1 MPSSSL
7 PLRPKLTHA
16 FVFFTTIWSTI
27 IFPVHA
33 NLLNSHQLP
42 TLSINENLFEQPNN
56 NEQLIAEHSKTAAE
70 FIAQKNNGK
79 DLADLTQDYALN
91 RLVNTT
97 SKEVEHWLSQIGNAR
112 VRIDMNKKLSIKGSE
127 FDWLIPWYNST
138 DLLFFTQHNIHKT
151 DNRLQTNNGVGIRH
165 FSESSMIGF
174 NTFFDHDIS
183 NYHSRLGIGA
193 EYWKDNL
200 KLSAN
205 NYFGITSWRS
215 SSEFN
220 HDYNARPANGWD
232 VNVEGWLG
240 AYPALGGNIKFEQ
253 YLGHSVAL
261 FAKNK
266 QQANPIAA
274 TIGVNWTPIP
284 LLSFNVDHKLGNNNL
299 QETNVKAQIN
309 LTFNKSLAEHLDATK
324 VASMRSLTGRHYD
337 FVDRNNNIILEYQKK
352 TLISLSLPKKIIG
365 KAGQEISLVNSVT
378 SQYPLKEI
386 VWHAPELHVAGGI
399 ISSQQQNAT
408 IKLPPYKASS
418 TQQKQENTNRYYLTA
433 IAYDNKGN
441 PSSKEQ
447 TIIEVTRSD
456 TVIIKPNDI
465 QQHGQGFANGTD
477 INMVKI
483 TARDANNNIVPNA
496 KVTFFLP
503 AGFNLVKN
511 KSSAISSSL
520 SKEKHPIKK
529 KMQAMKLAQ
538 PFEYHT
544 TTNAQG
550 EAQVLFTADVTGTHD
565 IIAVVNHGEPIK
577 IPVSLSANIIDSQIS
592 SLLLIKNNAIAD
604 GKSANRVN
612 VQVTDKYRNPIAG
625 ATVNFTATNANIVA
639 TGITNDK
646 GFIEVPLTSTTIGI
660 SQVSAEINA
669 NTQTIEVNFV
679 SGDLAN
685 VLITSL
691 SPVMEGES
699 AVIHLKLTDEKNNPI
714 TGISGIKKAIIGGI
728 ATDISITEVTT
739 GNGEYTANLPAQ
751 KIGEHTIQVIINGIS
766 SAVNT
771 LKVTAANPVIAAQP
785 DGSGTQGS
793 TGVIETIS
801 IKTSATRNIKPGDLF
816 TVTMTA
822 KDANHRGIT
831 QLDINKIKL
840 GQHQY
845 LNWIDNNDGTY
856 TVTLPITKAGKHDLT
871 VSIGQHFSP
880 PLFVTVDHLSGA
892 KNVATINITEPTHT
906 IDAGTQS
913 PIFISLEDKFGNL
926 VTDVNYSELKTTID
940 NQETEKLVL
949 RENPQTKGAY
959 ILTLPPLN
967 AGNSTIVIATE
978 NVSSSSLTIKIASRV
993 LNVSQTNGEG
1003 IPGGLGAIA
1012 DIELID
1018 LTRPPVISGSL
1029 MTFLVTF
1036 KDAFGN
1042 SLIGI
1047 NIDNIL
1053 THNQKEI
1060 RYISNKDGSY
1070 TLVVNVGELG
1080 IRPFIFNTNGIKKS
1094 LDINVVKS
1102 SNTPQVSNIEILAVG
1117 NNQPIAAGAQSS
1129 IVVKLTDSTK
1139 TPVSGI
1145 KQTTAV
1151 ISGQKYNLVLTELP
1165 NKLGEYTSSLP
1176 VLKSG
1181 LYDLIITVGNARSQV
1196 RQINIS
1202 STIINVSQGDNVG
1215 INPQIGNMTIK
1226 PSIKNDLYSGDTSQ
1240 IMISVEDIFG
1250 NHLVGLT
1257 ENQIHLNTMK
1267 IVKLQDNNDGTYT
1280 TDLLLTTVGHSQI
1293 IGSIS
1298 GVSSNPIS
1306 ITVKKRSGAKHVAN
1320 IDFPPSSV
1328 PAYAGL
1334 PVSFIISLKDKSGN
1348 PVTHVQGDD
1357 IKINV
1362 DGIKESIVRLSENP
1376 QQNGKYLV
1384 TIPVQKAGERTIE
1397 VTINNSTTSILKQ
1410 TQKIFI
1416 PSSNP

>member
-27 IFPVHA
+27 VFPVHA

-42 TLSINENLFEQPNN
+42 TLGINENLFEQPNN
-56 NEQLIAEHSKTAAE
+56 NEQLIAEHSKTAAD
-70 FIAQKNNGK
+70 FITQKNNGK
-79 DLADLTQDYALN
+79 DLAALTQDYALN

-97 SKEVEHWLSQIGNAR
+97 SKEVENWLSQAGNAR

-138 DLLFFTQHNIHKT
+138 DLLFFTQHSIHQT

-165 FSESSMIGF
+165 FGKSSMIGF

-193 EYWKDNL
+193 EYWKDNI

-205 NYFGITSWRS
+205 NYFGISSWRS
-215 SSEFN
+215 SPEFN
-220 HDYNARPANGWD
+220 HDYNARPAKGWD
-232 VNVEGWLG
+232 VKAEGWLG
-240 AYPALGGNIKFEQ
+240 SYPALGGNIQFEQ
-253 YLGHSVAL
+253 YFGHSVAL

-266 QQANPIAA
+266 QQTNPIAA

-284 LLSFNVDHKLGNNNL
+284 LLSFNVDHKLGNNDL

-324 VASMRSLTGRHYD
+324 VASMRNLTGRYYD
-337 FVDRNNNIILEYQKK
+337 FVERNNNIILEYQKK
-352 TLISLSLPKKIIG
+352 TLISLSLPKKILG

-386 VWHAPELHVAGGI
+386 VWYAPELLVAGGI
-399 ISSQQQNAT
+399 IRSQKQNATVILPSYKTASSQQEQA
-408 IKLPPYKASS
+408 
-418 TQQKQENTNRYYLTA
+418 NTNRYYLTA

-477 INMVKI
+477 VNMVKI
-483 TARDANNNIVPNA
+483 IARDANNNIVPNA

-503 AGFNLVKN
+503 VGFNLVKN
-511 KSSAISSSL
+511 KSSAISPSF
-520 SKEKHPIKK
+520 SKEKQPIKK
-529 KMQAMKLAQ
+529 KMQAMKLTQ
-538 PFEYHT
+538 PYEYHT
-544 TTNAQG
+544 TTNTQG

-565 IIAVVNHGEPIK
+565 IIAVVDHGEPIK
-577 IPVSLSANIIDSQIS
+577 IPVSLSASIIDRQIN
-592 SLLLIKNNAIAD
+592 SLMLIKNNAIAD
-604 GKSANRVN
+604 GKSANRVK
-612 VQVTDKYRNPIAG
+612 VQVTDNYRNPIAG
-625 ATVNFTATNANIVA
+625 AIVNFSATNANIIA

-646 GFIEVPLTSTTIGI
+646 GFIEVPLTSTTVGI
-660 SQVSAEINA
+660 SQVSAEIN
-669 NTQTIEVNFV
+669 NSTQTIEVNFV

-714 TGISGIKKAIIGGI
+714 TGISGMKKAIIGGI

-739 GNGEYTANLPAQ
+739 GNGEYTASLPAQ

-766 SAVNT
+766 SAVST

-816 TVTMTA
+816 TVTMIA
-822 KDANHRGIT
+822 KDASHRGIT

-856 TVTLPITKAGKHDLT
+856 TITLPIIKTGKHDLT

-892 KNVATINITEPTHT
+892 NNVATINITNPAHS

-926 VTDVNYSELKTTID
+926 VTDVNSSELKTIID
-940 NQETEKLVL
+940 NQETVKIKLT
-949 RENPQTKGAY
+949 ENPQIKGEY

-967 AGNSTIVIATE
+967 AGRSTIVITTA
-978 NVSSSSLTIKIASRV
+978 NVSSTPLTIKIAPQV

-1003 IPGGLGAIA
+1003 ISGGLGAVA

-1018 LTRPPVISGSL
+1018 LTRPPVVSGSL

-1036 KDAFGN
+1036 KDSFGN

-1060 RYISNKDGSY
+1060 KYISNKDGSY
-1070 TLVVNVGELG
+1070 TLVVNVGEPG
-1080 IRPFIFNTNGIKKS
+1080 VRPFIFNANGIKKF
-1094 LDINVVKS
+1094 LDINVIKS
-1102 SNTPQVSNIEILAVG
+1102 NNTLQFSNIEILTVG
-1117 NNQPIAAGAQSS
+1117 NNQPIAAGTQSS
-1129 IVVKLTDSTK
+1129 ISVKLTNANK
-1139 TPVSGI
+1139 APILGVKKI
-1145 KQTTAV
+1145 TA
-1151 ISGQKYNLVLTELP
+1151 ILDGQKYNLVITELP
-1165 NKLGEYTSSLP
+1165 NKPGEYTSSLP
-1176 VLKSG
+1176 ALKSG
-1181 LYDLIITVGNARSQV
+1181 YYDLIVSAGNARSQV
-1196 RQINIS
+1196 RQINIAP
-1202 STIINVSQGDNVG
+1202 TIISVSQGDNVG
-1215 INPQIGNMTIK
+1215 ITPQIGNMTIK
-1226 PSIKNDLYSGDTSQ
+1226 PSTKNDLYSGDTLQ
-1240 IMISVEDIFG
+1240 IIINVEDIFG
-1250 NHLVGLT
+1250 NHLAGLT
-1257 ENQIHLNTMK
+1257 ENQIHLDTMK
-1267 IVKLQDNNDGTYT
+1267 IVKLQDNHDGTYT
-1280 TDLLLTTVGHSQI
+1280 ANLLLTTVGYQKI

-1298 GVSSNPIS
+1298 GISSNPIS
-1306 ITVKKRSGAKHVAN
+1306 ITVKKLSGPKHVAK

-1328 PAYAGL
+1328 PAYSGL

-1348 PVTHVQGDD
+1348 PVIYVRDSD
-1357 IKINV
+1357 IKIKV
-1362 DGIKESIVRLSENP
+1362 DGIKESIIRISENP
-1376 QQNGKYLV
+1376 QLNGKYLI
-1384 TIPVQKAGERTIE
+1384 TIPVQKAGERIIE
-1397 VTINNSTTSILKQ
+1397 ASINNSTAAILEQ
-1410 TQKIFI
+1410 TQKFFI